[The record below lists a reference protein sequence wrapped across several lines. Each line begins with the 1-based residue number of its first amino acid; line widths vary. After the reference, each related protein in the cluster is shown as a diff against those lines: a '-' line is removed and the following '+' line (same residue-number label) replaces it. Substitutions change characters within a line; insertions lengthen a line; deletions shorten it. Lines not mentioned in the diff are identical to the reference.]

1 MKKVLIILLVLS
13 LFLSACG
20 GRGKMIGTEK
30 AIDIAFAEAQ
40 KYADAPITKDM
51 AVCEV
56 IDGCYQVTFDA
67 KTEEKLGFSV
77 IVIVKVDGFSGE
89 ILESM
94 EAV

>member
-13 LFLSACG
+13 LLLSACG
-20 GRGKMIGTEK
+20 GEDVIAEAK

-56 IDGCYQVTFDA
+56 TDGCYQVTFDA
-67 KTEEKLGFSV
+67 KTEEELGFSV
-77 IVIVKVDGFSGE
+77 IVIVKVDGLTGE
-89 ILESM
+89 ILGSM

>member
-1 MKKVLIILLVLS
+1 MKKVLITLLVLS
-13 LFLSACG
+13 LLLSACG
-20 GRGKMIGTEK
+20 GRGKMIGAEK
-30 AIDIAFAEAQ
+30 AVDIAFAEAQ

-67 KTEEKLGFSV
+67 KTEDELGFSV
-77 IVIVKVDGFSGE
+77 IVIVKVDGSTGE

-94 EAV
+94 EAA

>member
-13 LFLSACG
+13 LLLSACG
-20 GRGKMIGTEK
+20 GRGKMIGKEK
-30 AIDIAFAEAQ
+30 AIDISFAEAQ
-40 KYADAPITKDM
+40 QYADAPITKDM

-56 IDGCYQVTFDA
+56 TDGCYQVTFDA
-67 KTEEKLGFSV
+67 MTEEELGFSV
-77 IVIVKVDGFSGE
+77 IVIVKVDGYSGE